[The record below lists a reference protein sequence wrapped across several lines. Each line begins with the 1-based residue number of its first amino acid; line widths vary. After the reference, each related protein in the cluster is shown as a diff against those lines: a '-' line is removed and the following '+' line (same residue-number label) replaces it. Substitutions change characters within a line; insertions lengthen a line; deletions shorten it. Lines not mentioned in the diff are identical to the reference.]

1 MAIVGSELVYYA
13 SAVVND
19 TSSNGGKIS
28 ETEVVSGGSNTWWPN
43 VPEATLTTGAT
54 QWRKGFVRVDNAANE
69 TATTLRVGLWRPTAG
84 EDSLYLAKG
93 TQTNIQSGFG
103 SPALYGVGA
112 LDDSVLTGANSID
125 VLVED
130 GAVIIFR
137 DGESIRISNET
148 SLGTGG
154 TAEIHTISG
163 TPSVLGDV
171 VTITLAGTLANDYSD
186 TNTYVSSLIEETGV
200 AGATTGKSVTSVAG
214 TFSEAYMVVGNLGS
228 IYQTVTFTFTS
239 ATAFNVTSD
248 AGITLAGGT
257 RDTTYA
263 PTNVGKGAAYFSVPA
278 TCWGGTFVAGN
289 TVVITTIPPSVPI
302 LEKRI
307 VPAGCTAFG
316 SQSRGLMFFVES

>member
-1 MAIVGSELVYYA
+1 
-13 SAVVND
+13 
-19 TSSNGGKIS
+19 
-28 ETEVVSGGSNTWWPN
+28 
-43 VPEATLTTGAT
+43 
-54 QWRKGFVRVDNAANE
+54 VDNAANE

-112 LDDSVLTGANSID
+112 LDDSVLTGASSID

-163 TPSVLGDV
+163 TPSVVGDV

-186 TNTYVSSLIEETGV
+186 TNTYVSSLIEATDV
-200 AGATTGKSVTSVAG
+200 KGATASKTVTSASGG
-214 TFSEAYMVVGNLGS
+214 TFDETKMVVGNLGS
-228 IYQTVTFTFTS
+228 IYQIVTFTFTS

-257 RDTTYA
+257 VDTTYA
-263 PTNVGKGAAYFSVPA
+263 PTNVGKGASYFSVPA
-278 TCWGGTFVAGN
+278 TCWGGTFAAGN
-289 TVVITTIPPSVPI
+289 TVVITTIPPAVPI

-307 VPAGCTAFG
+307 VPAGCTAFS